1 MGTGLLRSTEDSP
14 PAPAPWSAPERRYR
28 PELHGLRGLAIL
40 GVVLFH
46 LFGAGRIS
54 GGIDIFL
61 AISGFLF
68 TSMLLREAVEN
79 RGTIRIGQYVARL
92 ARRLLPAAALV
103 IAATTLA
110 GLWLM
115 PETRHG
121 QLLAEAR
128 ASLLYFENV
137 ELTTSQLGYDAAGPD
152 SSPFQHFWSLS
163 VQGQFY
169 LVWPAV
175 ALLAVLLARRL
186 HRGPI
191 LVMGVLVGVIMA
203 ASFGY
208 AVYMGEANQD
218 AAYLMTRTRVW
229 ELCFGGLLA
238 LCGARLSVRQP
249 WRAPLG
255 WAGVAL
261 IVSTGFVFNGAEVF
275 PGPWAL
281 WPLLGLAL
289 VLASAGPSGGAAD
302 TANSATRVLSRQ
314 PFTWVGDHAYA
325 LYLWHW
331 PLLVFFLQLN
341 DESVL
346 DASGAVVVLGASLVL
361 AVATHSLV
369 EKPINARPRTGSRD
383 PLRIAAVTLLLG
395 GSLTSYGLHQIDLES
410 TGSPSLADL
419 DRDDHPGALSTL
431 GGIDVPDD
439 VEFVPDPQTL
449 SQTRPDYYGWDCRR
463 ENNDGAGG
471 EVLICEDPGQP
482 TDPELTVLITG
493 GSHAGQWHHAWRIIA
508 AENNWELLIADMSGC
523 VLAEPTDPQESEC
536 HEWNQGLLDL
546 IETRGPDLVFS
557 AGTRVPNDDSEEN
570 IPDGAPAQWQAIM
583 DRGADLLLMRGTPRG
598 EDSVADCLAEGGD
611 GTSCGMDP
619 VSYQQQN
626 PLADPELPAGI
637 YSVDLTEHLCEAEV
651 CPAVIGNIAVYYDHS
666 HLSNHYVE
674 SLAPILDAELRQEMP
689 HLF

>member
-1 MGTGLLRSTEDSP
+1 MTPTTQNW
-14 PAPAPWSAPERRYR
+14 AAPERRYR

-68 TSMLLREAVEN
+68 TSMLLREAVES
-79 RGTIRIGQYVARL
+79 RGTIRIGRYLARL
-92 ARRLLPAAALV
+92 ARRLLPPAALV

-128 ASLLYFENV
+128 ASLLYFENL
-137 ELTTSQLGYDAAGPD
+137 ELIKSQLGYDAAGPD

-169 LVWPAV
+169 LVWPLV
-175 ALLAVLLARRL
+175 ALLAVLLARRM
-186 HRGPI
+186 HRSPI
-191 LVMGVLVGVIMA
+191 RVMAVLVGLIMV
-203 ASFGY
+203 ASFSF
-208 AVYMGEANQD
+208 AVSMGDANQD
-218 AAYLMTRTRVW
+218 AAYLMTRTRMW

-238 LCGARLSVRQP
+238 LCGARLSMRLP
-249 WRAPLG
+249 WRMPLG

-302 TANSATRVLSRQ
+302 APGSATRMLSRQ
-314 PFTWVGDHAYA
+314 PFAWIGDHAYS

-331 PLLVFFLQLN
+331 PLLVFFLELT

-346 DASGAVVVLGASLVL
+346 GASGAVVVLGVSLVL
-361 AVATHSLV
+361 AVATHAWV
-369 EKPINARPRTGSRD
+369 ERPISARPGQGSRV
-383 PLRIAAVTLLLG
+383 PLTIAAAALLLG
-395 GSLTSYGLHQIDLES
+395 GSLTSHGLHQIDLES
-410 TGSPSLADL
+410 TESPALADL
-419 DRDDHPGALSTL
+419 DRDDHPGALGTL
-431 GGIDVPDD
+431 DGIDVADD
-439 VEFVPDPQTL
+439 VDFIPDPQTL

-463 ENNDGAGG
+463 EPNDGAGG
-471 EVLICEDPGQP
+471 EVLLCEDPDQP
-482 TDPELTVLITG
+482 ADPELTVLITG
-493 GSHAGQWHHAWRIIA
+493 GSHAGQWHHAWRMIA

-523 VLAEPTDPQESEC
+523 VLVEPTDPESEC

-546 IETRGPDLVFS
+546 LEAREPDLVFS
-557 AGTRVPNDDSEEN
+557 AGTRVPGDDSAEN
-570 IPDGAPAQWQAIM
+570 IPEGAPAQWQAIM
-583 DRGADLLLMRGTPRG
+583 DRGAQLLLMRGTPRG
-598 EDSVADCLAEGGD
+598 EASVADCLAAGGD
-611 GTSCGMDP
+611 AMSCGMDP
-619 VSYQQQN
+619 VSYQEQN
-626 PLADPELPAGI
+626 PLADPALPEGLH
-637 YSVDLTEHLCEAEV
+637 VLDLTEHLCGAEV

-674 SLAPILDAELRQEMP
+674 SLAPILEAELREEMP